1 MANIYNY
8 DTSFSYYIEI
18 VKMQGLFI
26 SCTTKTSCL
35 SKIHNMGASS
45 KQVP

>member
-1 MANIYNY
+1 MYNY
-8 DTSFSYYIEI
+8 DTSVSYYIKI

-26 SCTTKTSCL
+26 SCTQKTSCL